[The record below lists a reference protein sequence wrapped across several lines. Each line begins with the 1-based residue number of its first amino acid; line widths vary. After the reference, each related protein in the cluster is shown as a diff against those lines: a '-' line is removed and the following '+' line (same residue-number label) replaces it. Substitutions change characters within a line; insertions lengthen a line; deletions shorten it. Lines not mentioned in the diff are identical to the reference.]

1 MRYGLSMETRLDEL
15 LEANR
20 NFDSL
25 YDDALSNHLSMA
37 LIALRAMGADD
48 ATLEAFFEN
57 YSKRLEPSLGRA
69 AERDVGE
76 ALSKLSLGVGAS
88 AFHGL
93 IQTAYAI
100 EHGHALDIAC
110 ALEVWERSYL
120 PLGRS
125 TSFVDAFDF
134 ELPKLSNIF
143 LRMKHIAGLSAFRRQ
158 LSEGGDVDDSALIDF
173 SVRGYF
179 ATKGDFTA
187 LHLVTAVDAF
197 LLIEERYAMDR
208 PALVAALSA
217 ALLTIQKPL
226 TSDEAPPAT
235 RSWDDLRREAAA
247 SPNDHTI
254 KLAYSCERM
263 AKRSG
268 DDRYRSIVEHRLQ
281 RAV

>member
-1 MRYGLSMETRLDEL
+1 METKLDQL

-20 NFDSL
+20 NYDSL
-25 YDDALSNHLSMA
+25 YDEGLSNHLSMA
-37 LIALRAMGADD
+37 LIALERMGAED
-48 ATLEAFFEN
+48 AALETFFQR
-57 YSKRLEPSLGRA
+57 YSKRLEPSIGRA
-69 AERDVGE
+69 PQRDVGE
-76 ALSKLSLGVGAS
+76 ALAKLSLGVGAS

-100 EHGHALDIAC
+100 EHGNALEVAR

-125 TSFVDAFDF
+125 TSFVGGFEF
-134 ELPKLSNIF
+134 ELPKFGNIF
-143 LRMKHIAGLSAFRRQ
+143 LRMKHIAGLDAFRAR
-158 LSEGGDVDDSALIDF
+158 LCEDGRVEESALIDF
-173 SVRGYF
+173 SVRAYF
-179 ATKGDFTA
+179 ATRGDFTA

-197 LLIEERYAMDR
+197 LLVEERYPMDR

-217 ALLTIQKPL
+217 AMLTIRKPL
-226 TSDEAPPAT
+226 RSDVAPPAK
-235 RSWDDLRREAAA
+235 RSWEELRREAAR

-268 DDRYRSIVEHRLQ
+268 DDRYRSIVEHRLGTPG
-281 RAV
+281 